1 MSYNFGQF
9 RRKQLD
15 SYSTS
20 LSYHVAGIEEV
31 SPLSQAVVF
40 QDKAIDLAGANV
52 LQALNSTGTKAR
64 NYFVRFKIYKKQVK
78 NKDGSLNVSASTQII
93 TIKLV
98 NTLKT
103 VDNIQI
109 LQTIEIEPGETTD
122 YSTFDIV
129 ISPNSTYNQIQ
140 FILNRVVEDYET
152 VDRDG
157 IYGRKINLEVD
168 KLEEL
173 KNIIDYID
181 TNGTGQIKQ
190 IGVQSAPGFQMC
202 IDGEQIRVG
211 RSGLYE
217 IKNGVIIK
225 FIGFVIDPED
235 NQHFMLDYLY

>member
-9 RRKQLD
+9 RRRQLD

-20 LSYHVAGIEEV
+20 LSYHLASIEEV

-40 QDKAIDLAGANV
+40 QDKAIDLAGKNI
-52 LQALNSTGTKAR
+52 LQALDSTGMKSR
-64 NYFVRFKIYKKQVK
+64 NYFVRFKVYKKKVK
-78 NKDGSLNVSASTQII
+78 NNDGSINVSASTQII
-93 TIKLV
+93 TVKLV
-98 NTLKT
+98 NTSKT
-103 VDNIQI
+103 SDNTQI

-140 FILNRVVEDYET
+140 FNLNRVVEDYNT

-157 IYGRKINLEVD
+157 IYGRKINMEVD
-168 KLEEL
+168 KLEEF

-181 TNGTGQIKQ
+181 TNGTNQIKQ

-202 IDGEQIRVG
+202 IDGEQIKIG

-225 FIGFVIDPED
+225 FIGFVIDADD

>member
-20 LSYHVAGIEEV
+20 LSYHLASIEEA
-31 SPLSQAVVF
+31 SPLSQAVIF
-40 QDKAIDLAGANV
+40 RDRAIDLAGKNV
-52 LQALNSTGTKAR
+52 LQALDSTGMKSR
-64 NYFVRFKIYKKQVK
+64 NYFVRFKVYKKKVS
-78 NKDGSLNVSASTQII
+78 NNDGSINVSASKQII

-98 NTLKT
+98 NTSKT
-103 VDNIQI
+103 SDNTQI
-109 LQTIEIEPGETTD
+109 LQTIEVEPGETSD
-122 YSTFDIV
+122 YSVFDIV

-140 FILNRVVEDYET
+140 FILNRVVEDYNT

-157 IYGRKINLEVD
+157 IYGRKIHMEVD
-168 KLEEL
+168 KLEEF

-190 IGVQSAPGFQMC
+190 IGIQSAPGFQMC
-202 IDGEQIRVG
+202 VDGEQIRIG